1 MAGRAENNNDLAGPI
16 FTAILVLG
24 LVVMTLYLLW

>member
-16 FTAILVLG
+16 FVAVLTLG
-24 LVVMTLYLLW
+24 IIIMTLYLLW